1 VEWFAFRRTEW
12 VLVAYFSYVAI
23 LARLLPV
30 KPPVPT
36 VTLALT
42 LMIIGGYGLLA
53 YADSLR
59 RGRLLGVIRDWFPTP
74 LLILGYREM
83 GWFAPAEHTFEL
95 ERTWVVW
102 DKFFLNS
109 MGAKALIESL
119 GPLLPSLLEISYS
132 LVYAIPYFSLG
143 LLYAYGHR
151 ERADRFLFPFS
162 LAVLSACA
170 LFPFFPSEPPRTV
183 FPGED
188 FPAWI
193 TIFRRF
199 NWGLLGSYGIHT
211 SVFPSAHVSGAFSA
225 AIAMRHALPEKKWA
239 GQFLLLMAVLITT
252 ATIYG
257 RYHYL
262 ADGAAG
268 LALAL
273 AAALVTRVA
282 RVKS

>member
-1 VEWFAFRRTEW
+1 MARLALRRTEW

-59 RGRLLGVIRDWFPTP
+59 RRRLLGVIRDWFPTP

-109 MGAKALIESL
+109 MGVKALIESL
-119 GPLLPSLLEISYS
+119 GPVLPSLLEISYS

-143 LLYAYGHR
+143 LLYAYCHR
-151 ERADRFLFPFS
+151 ERADRFLFPVRS
-162 LAVLSACA
+162 GGAVGLRA
-170 LFPFFPSEPPRTV
+170 LPFFSVRAAAHGFPRRG
-183 FPGED
+183 FSGLD
-188 FPAWI
+188 HDLPALQLGPAGKLWDSHQCVPE
-193 TIFRRF
+193 RPCVR
-199 NWGLLGSYGIHT
+199 GLLGGL
-211 SVFPSAHVSGAFSA
+211 
-225 AIAMRHALPEKKWA
+225 RHAA
-239 GQFLLLMAVLITT
+239 
-252 ATIYG
+252 
-257 RYHYL
+257 R
-262 ADGAAG
+262 AAG
-268 LALAL
+268 EEVGV
-273 AAALVTRVA
+273 AA
-282 RVKS
+282 SCW

>member
-1 VEWFAFRRTEW
+1 VARLALRRTEW

-53 YADSLR
+53 YAVSLR

-102 DKFFLNS
+102 DRFFLNS
-109 MGAKALIESL
+109 MGVKSLIESL
-119 GPLLPSLLEISYS
+119 GPVLPSLLEISYS

-225 AIAMRHALPEKKWA
+225 ALAMRHALPEKRWA
-239 GQFLLLMAVLITT
+239 WRFLLLMAVLITT